1 MKNWV
6 GALLLPLLMLVFHSC
21 GYRYGRGE
29 AQWVGSTISVPFV
42 NGDCTGNFTQALI
55 RELSTSGSF
64 RYVNAGGRYRL
75 CVSILCQDE
84 DNIGFRY
91 DTDRHG
97 NLTTTTIP
105 IETRARVV
113 AEFSL
118 VHACSGETVVGPER
132 VSAWIDY
139 DHEYTSGSDSL
150 NLLSLG
156 QVTDMEAASIVV
168 PPRLGQ
174 KLAQRIVDYI
184 GAAW

>member
-1 MKNWV
+1 MSTWRSILI
-6 GALLLPLLMLVFHSC
+6 APLLLIALTNC
-21 GYRYGRGE
+21 GYKYGRGD

-42 NGDCTGNFTQALI
+42 EGDSTGDFTQALV

-64 RYVNAGGRYRL
+64 RYVNCGGSYRL
-75 CVSILCQDE
+75 CVSLLCQEE

-91 DTDRHG
+91 DTDRDG
-97 NLTTTTIP
+97 DLTTTTIP
-105 IETRARVV
+105 IETRVRAT

-118 VHACSGETVVGPER
+118 VHVCSGEIVVGPER

-150 NLLSLG
+150 NLVSLG
-156 QVTDMEAASIVV
+156 QVTDMEAASVVV
-168 PPRLGQ
+168 PPRLGK
-174 KLAQRIVDYI
+174 KLAERIVDYL